1 MFLLTIVCSDPDCIE
16 EREIAVEELDAIEAQ
31 VCECGH
37 GFVIVS
43 VSELDEPS
51 APGSLVLLPDRR
63 RATRSK
69 AA

>member
-1 MFLLTIVCSDPDCIE
+1 VFLVTIVCSDPDCLE
-16 EREIAVEELDAIEAQ
+16 EREILAEELDAIDAQ
-31 VCECGH
+31 ACECGH

-51 APGSLVLLPDRR
+51 AL
-63 RATRSK
+63 